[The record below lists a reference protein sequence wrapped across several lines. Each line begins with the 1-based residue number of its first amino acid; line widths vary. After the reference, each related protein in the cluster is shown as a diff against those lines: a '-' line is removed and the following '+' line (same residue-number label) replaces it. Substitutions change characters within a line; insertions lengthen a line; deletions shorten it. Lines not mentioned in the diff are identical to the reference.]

1 VKYFEF
7 MYRADRETEG
17 KGRGRSEHLVDGREK
32 VCGESGSK
40 VLAYRYDFLLCFP
53 GGGK

>member
-1 VKYFEF
+1 MKYFEF

-32 VCGESGSK
+32 VEEDCFGIFCGFFVWRE
-40 VLAYRYDFLLCFP
+40 R
-53 GGGK
+53 